1 MMLECGKLMLL
12 VFVYGVEDDNG
23 NFIVCVILF
32 NFNYSKVYE
41 LVEMIE
47 FNKMFGVFYF
57 VFYSYS
63 INKNVEKVLEYYKDK
78 GVEVVLWNFLMNVD
92 MWLKKNI

>member
-1 MMLECGKLMLL
+1 MLFYRYICVFYICLVFVGFYFVVVFLMMLECGKLMLL
-12 VFVYGVEDDNG
+12 VFVYGVEGDNG

-47 FNKMFGVFYF
+47 FNKIFGVFYF

-63 INKNVEKVLEYYKDK
+63 INKNV
-78 GVEVVLWNFLMNVD
+78 
-92 MWLKKNI
+92 